1 LLLEERGLITVLSER
16 PEEIQRFCAAP
27 WQFQLTFKTPLKDL
41 SRFVSTFLA
50 HFPLERGAL
59 SVDLVVFEPKNLLKL
74 FARKSLQLADCW
86 NFNLRA
92 EGQQGVLELLE
103 AALGDWVDFSFVPT
117 PESFAIYADHD
128 EYTTIYANGESDLA
142 ELTRDLKNAGFE
154 SVAGYTR
161 GGMNDGWR

>member
-1 LLLEERGLITVLSER
+1 LITVLSER
-16 PEEIQRFCAAP
+16 PQEIQRFCAAP
-27 WQFQLTFKTPLKDL
+27 WQFQLTFKTPLRDL

-50 HFPLERGAL
+50 AFSLERAAF
-59 SVDLVVFEPKNLLKL
+59 STDLVVFEPENLLKL
-74 FARKSLQLADCW
+74 FAGESLQPENCW
-86 NFNLRA
+86 NFNLPV
-92 EGQQGVLELLE
+92 EGQRGVLELLE

-128 EYTTIYANGESDLA
+128 EYTTFYVNGESDLA
-142 ELTRDLKNAGFE
+142 ELATDLKNAGFE